1 MTRCSDL
8 ALILAALLLAQP
20 SAAEPLISD
29 AFGLYDP
36 ATTAPERLDWS
47 GWTEGGPDARIA
59 PEAPDRLTI
68 FAGPKCLVA
77 GKDEGH
83 VVAIVVDRH
92 GNLVSDGT
100 ASTVTVSGVP
110 TPTETMGGIADL
122 LVAPRTLAED
132 LFVGVT
138 TGQRQSPK
146 AMLSIVAEIASIR
159 PALAGQGPEL
169 ATDSPFDV
177 VSAPLSDRY
186 GNPVPQ
192 GTGAQVILQHGDS
205 YSLGLGLAPNDR
217 ALIRFIARDIPGSV
231 VATMTLGAQSSD
243 PMPLFVKVPAPAG
256 TPALDLEDL
265 AAIGALR
272 LTLGP
277 FLTTDG
283 YALADGAQVT
293 ITAEL
298 ADGTEVNNAAW
309 VRDGEVSLLLPF
321 ADPDA
326 VLRLTIL
333 SPLGTM
339 DLTSDWHAV
348 RPTSPAATE
357 ESP

>member
-1 MTRCSDL
+1 MTRFSDL
-8 ALILAALLLAQP
+8 AVRLAALLLAQP

-36 ATTAPERLDWS
+36 ATAAPERRSWAD
-47 GWTEGGPDARIA
+47 GGPFSHIA

-68 FAGPKCLVA
+68 FAGPKSLVA

-83 VVAIVVDRH
+83 IVAIVVDRH
-92 GNLVSDGT
+92 GNLVTDGT
-100 ASTVTVSGVP
+100 ASTVTVADAS
-110 TPTETMGGIADL
+110 TPTKTTGGIVDL
-122 LVAPRTLAED
+122 LVAPRAVAED

-146 AMLSIVAEIASIR
+146 AMLSIVADIASIR
-159 PALAGQGPEL
+159 PALVGPGPDL
-169 ATDSPFDV
+169 ASDSPFDV

-186 GNPVPQ
+186 GNPVPK
-192 GTGAQVILQHGDS
+192 GTGAQVILQHSDS
-205 YSLGLGLAPNDR
+205 YSLGQGLAPNDS
-217 ALIRFIARDIPGSV
+217 ALIRFIARDISGPAS
-231 VATMTLGAQSSD
+231 ATMTLGAQASD
-243 PMPLFVKVPAPAG
+243 PMPLFVKTPAPAG

-298 ADGTEVNNAAW
+298 GDGTEVTDAAW

-321 ADPDA
+321 ADPEA

-333 SPLGTM
+333 SPLGAM
-339 DLTSDWHAV
+339 DLTSDWHAAK
-348 RPTSPAATE
+348 PTPPAAPE
-357 ESP
+357 DSP

>member
-8 ALILAALLLAQP
+8 ALILAAPLLAQP
-20 SAAEPLISD
+20 LAAEPLITD

-36 ATTAPERLDWS
+36 ATAAPERLDWS
-47 GWTEGGPDARIA
+47 GWTEGGPDTLIA
-59 PEAPDRLTI
+59 PDAPDRLTI
-68 FAGPKCLVA
+68 FAGPKSVVA

-92 GNLVSDGT
+92 GNLVPDGT

-110 TPTETMGGIADL
+110 TPTETTGGIADL

-132 LFVGVT
+132 IFVGVAT
-138 TGQRQSPK
+138 DQRQSPK
-146 AMLSIVAEIASIR
+146 AMLSIVADIASIR
-159 PALAGQGPEL
+159 PALTGPGPDI
-169 ATDSPFDV
+169 ASDSPFDV
-177 VSAPLSDRY
+177 VSAPLSDRH
-186 GNPVPQ
+186 GNPVPL

-205 YSLGLGLAPNDR
+205 YSLGQGLAPNDS
-217 ALIRFIARDIPGSV
+217 ALIRFIARDISGPAN
-231 VATMTLGAQSSD
+231 ATMTLGAQSSD
-243 PMPLFVKVPAPAG
+243 PMPLFVRSPAPAG
-256 TPALDLEDL
+256 IPALDLEDL

-277 FLTTDG
+277 FQTTDG

-298 ADGTEVNNAAW
+298 ADGAEVTDAAW

-333 SPLGTM
+333 SPLGAM
-339 DLTSDWHAV
+339 DLTSDWHAIE
-348 RPTSPAATE
+348 PTSPAATM

>member
-1 MTRCSDL
+1 MTRCSEL
-8 ALILAALLLAQP
+8 ALILAALVLAKP
-20 SAAEPLISD
+20 TAAEPLISD

-36 ATTAPERLDWS
+36 ATAAPERLDWS

-68 FAGPKCLVA
+68 FAGPKSLVA

-100 ASTVTVSGVP
+100 ASTVTVSGAS
-110 TPTETMGGIADL
+110 TSTKTTGGIVDL
-122 LVAPRTLAED
+122 LVAPRTQAED

-146 AMLSIVAEIASIR
+146 AMLSIVADIASIR
-159 PALAGQGPEL
+159 PAMSGPGPDLASG
-169 ATDSPFDV
+169 SPFDV

-186 GNPVPQ
+186 GNPVPL
-192 GTGAQVILQHGDS
+192 GTGAQVILRHGDS
-205 YSLGLGLAPNDR
+205 YSLGQGLALNDS
-217 ALIRFIARDIPGSV
+217 ALIRFIARDIPGPA
-231 VATMTLGAQSSD
+231 VATMTLGGQSSD
-243 PMPLFVKVPAPAG
+243 AMPVFVRAPAPAG
-256 TPALDLEDL
+256 TPALELEDL
-265 AAIGALR
+265 PAIEALR

-283 YALADGAQVT
+283 YALADGEQVT
-293 ITAEL
+293 ITADL
-298 ADGTEVNNAAW
+298 ADGTEVTDAAW

-333 SPLGTM
+333 SPLGAM
-339 DLTSDWHAV
+339 DLTSDWHAAK
-348 RPTSPAATE
+348 PTPPSATE
-357 ESP
+357 DGP